1 MHNEQ
6 FGSCCKDLRD
16 AMASP
21 PISLFRVE
29 DNGVLYLTIGYAQ
42 TPQGV
47 AWFDQ
52 ALLFCPFCG
61 LQIQEREEIRTRS
74 QQDS

>member
-6 FGSCCKDLRD
+6 FGSCCKALRD

-52 ALLFCPFCG
+52 ALPVLRFA
-61 LQIQEREEIRTRS
+61 
-74 QQDS
+74 DSGA